1 MLISLTSQTAS
12 ATQGTFSLGSGVDYS
27 SGKYGVADATD
38 VVFIPIVGKFE
49 TDTWLVKLTVP
60 YVSVMGPQYEASESG
75 QVSDPSDIK
84 TDSGWGDMVATASY
98 SLINSARTG
107 VIVDIAGKVKF
118 GTADKAK
125 NLGSG
130 ANDYAGEVSVYKIM
144 GKTGLF
150 GTLGY
155 KIFGQSIGYEFN
167 NVYYGSVGI
176 SQKVGIDSLT
186 SIGVIYDYQQA
197 TSTLSDPQ
205 QIWTAFLNRKINS
218 KWKAQLY
225 LFTGA
230 GTASPDLGFG
240 TMLSQSF

>member
-1 MLISLTSQTAS
+1 MS
-12 ATQGTFSLGSGVDYS
+12 AAQGTFSLGSGVDYS
-27 SGKYGVADATD
+27 SGKYGVDDATD
-38 VVFIPIVGKFE
+38 IVYIPIVGKFE
-49 TDTWLVKLTVP
+49 TDNWLFKLTVP
-60 YVSVMGPQYEASESG
+60 YVSVTGPENEVPDG
-75 QVSDPSDIK
+75 DEDSDQGDVK
-84 TDSGWGDMVATASY
+84 TDSGWGDMVATVSY

-107 VIVDIAGKVKF
+107 VIVDITGKVKF

-130 ANDYAGEVSVYKIM
+130 ANDFAGEASVYKIM

-155 KIFGQSIGYEFN
+155 KVFGQSIGYEFN